1 MCQGTTPA
9 SSAPWS
15 SPTPEACW
23 TFGKTTR
30 IHHWFPIFHCYVSF
44 SWFLPK
50 GQLQTWNHL
59 RYRSLSGLDAV
70 LVWTSHLWTVG
81 IWYLR
86 MGRMVNGKGQSN
98 QSLCSMTATLGA
110 QSPPAPASNSN
121 IITQKMQRL
130 CCTACSQTNFM
141 RRLLHRCSCFCC
153 LDQAIL
159 NTWTKDGFH
168 IWLPHAHQNS
178 NPGSLSTVL
187 LKFQNSSARNAQTV

>member
-15 SPTPEACW
+15 SPTPEACG
-23 TFGKTTR
+23 TFRKIYGYTTDFR
-30 IHHWFPIFHCYVSF
+30 YSIVMLVSLDF
-44 SWFLPK
+44 SPK
-50 GQLQTWNHL
+50 GNFKHQNHQTIF
-59 RYRSLSGLDAV
+59 
-70 LVWTSHLWTVG
+70 G
-81 IWYLR
+81 IDHYLEW
-86 MGRMVNGKGQSN
+86 MQCWFELHFFGPWAYDTYGWEGWSMAKVN

-110 QSPPAPASNSN
+110 PSPPAHAN

-159 NTWTKDGFH
+159 NTWTNDGFH
-168 IWLPHAHQNS
+168 MWFPHAHQNS
-178 NPGSLSTVL
+178 NPSSLSTVL
-187 LKFQNSSARNAQTV
+187 LKFQNSSAQNAQTV